1 MASALRVRRDVAL
14 EAARA
19 VSSTRPI
26 GGLLMGPMDAFGK
39 ETI

>member
-1 MASALRVRRDVAL
+1 MASALRVRRDVVL

-19 VSSTRPI
+19 VSSTHPI